1 MGRSS
6 KISTSECQYFPTT
19 GGIQAPF
26 NFIILTHLRFP
37 KLGVL
42 LKDTVF
48 MNTRLARWLSD
59 KDPPANAGDK
69 RGAGSIPG

>member
-19 GGIQAPF
+19 SGIQVPF
-26 NFIILTHLRFP
+26 YFVILTHLRFP

-42 LKDTVF
+42 LKGTVF

-59 KDPPANAGDK
+59 KDPPANAGDT
-69 RGAGSIPG
+69 RGAGSVPG